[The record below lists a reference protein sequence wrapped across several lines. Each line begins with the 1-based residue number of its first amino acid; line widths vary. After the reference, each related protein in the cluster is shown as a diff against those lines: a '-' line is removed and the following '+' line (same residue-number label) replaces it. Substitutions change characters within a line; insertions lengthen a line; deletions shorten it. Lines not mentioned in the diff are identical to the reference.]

1 MPEVVEAVA
10 RYGFLILI
18 WVFIFAVARTIR
30 KDLFAV
36 RRAGGGAA
44 AAGGAPPSQPKKS
57 QQAAAG
63 AQWLIATQGELAGR
77 RIQLSGQMVTIGRA
91 NDSTI
96 VIRDDFASTRHA
108 RIVPRGG
115 QWVLEDL
122 GSTNGTYLGRA
133 RVTGPTPVPL
143 GAPIRIGRSSFE
155 LRP

>member
-18 WVFIFAVARTIR
+18 WLFIFAVARTIR
-30 KDLFAV
+30 KDLFSL
-36 RRAGGGAA
+36 RRVGGAA
-44 AAGGAPPSQPKKS
+44 AAAGPQPSQP
-57 QQAAAG
+57 QQSRQAAG
-63 AQWLIATQGELAGR
+63 AQWLVVTQGELAGR
-77 RIQLSGQMVTIGRA
+77 RFQLSGQMVTIGRA
-91 NDSTI
+91 NDSTV